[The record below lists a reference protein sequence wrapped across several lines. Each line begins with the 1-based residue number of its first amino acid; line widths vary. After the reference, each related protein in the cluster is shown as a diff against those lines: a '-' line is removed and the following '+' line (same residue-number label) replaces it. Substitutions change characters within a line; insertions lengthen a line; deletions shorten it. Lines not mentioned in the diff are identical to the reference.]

1 VAAGRGEM
9 SFDLQRTL
17 EEMVKAARKAAGRDS
32 GKVTQAVREVLE
44 DQRQAL
50 EAIARARLANT
61 IDDDEMRQQLDD
73 ERLAFQ
79 AGLSMAK
86 AMGKAA
92 VQKAANAAFEALAK
106 AIRQAAGIA

>member
-1 VAAGRGEM
+1 M

-17 EEMVKAARKAAGRDS
+17 ERMAQAALKAAGKES
-32 GKVTQAVREVLE
+32 GRATAAAREVLE

-50 EAIARARLANT
+50 HAIALARLANT

-79 AGLSMAK
+79 AGLSMKK
-86 AMGKAA
+86 AIGKAA

-106 AIRQAAGIA
+106 AIREAAGIV